1 MQKVNEMKACKKIF
15 QLTEEDQ
22 KNLEIIKNRNH
33 MSTDVA
39 TIRYSLQKTAENIE
53 ERDKEQRMVE
63 NIVNLLLAR
72 NLDYEHMIRS
82 SVRETEKNTNML
94 LDAINTMLFQGKIDT
109 CIPVESIMSPVL
121 STSEEQYKNRIA
133 HKKQRKD
140 DKKSRY
146 YI

>member
-1 MQKVNEMKACKKIF
+1 MQKGNEMKACKKIF

>member
-1 MQKVNEMKACKKIF
+1 MKACKKIF

-94 LDAINTMLFQGKIDT
+94 LDATNTMLFQGKIDT

>member
-1 MQKVNEMKACKKIF
+1 MKACKKIF

-39 TIRYSLQKTAENIE
+39 TIRYALQKTAENIE
-53 ERDKEQRMVE
+53 ERDKEQRIVE

-72 NLDYEHMIRS
+72 NSDYENMIRS

-121 STSEEQYKNRIA
+121 STSEEQYKDRIA

>member
-1 MQKVNEMKACKKIF
+1 MQKGNEMKACKKIF

-72 NLDYEHMIRS
+72 NLDYEHIIRS

>member
-1 MQKVNEMKACKKIF
+1 MKACKKIF

>member
-1 MQKVNEMKACKKIF
+1 MQKGNEMKACKKIF

-109 CIPVESIMSPVL
+109 CIPVESIISPVL

>member
-1 MQKVNEMKACKKIF
+1 MQKGNEMKACKKIF

-39 TIRYSLQKTAENIE
+39 TIRYALQKTAENIE

-72 NLDYEHMIRS
+72 NSDYEHIIRS

>member
-1 MQKVNEMKACKKIF
+1 MQKGNEMKACKKIF

-94 LDAINTMLFQGKIDT
+94 LDAINTILFQGKIDT

>member
-1 MQKVNEMKACKKIF
+1 
-15 QLTEEDQ
+15 
-22 KNLEIIKNRNH
+22 

-39 TIRYSLQKTAENIE
+39 TIRYALQKTAENIE
-53 ERDKEQRMVE
+53 ERDKEQRIVE

-72 NLDYEHMIRS
+72 NSDYEHMIRS

-121 STSEEQYKNRIA
+121 STSEEQYKDRIA

>member
-1 MQKVNEMKACKKIF
+1 MQKGNEMKACKKIF

-109 CIPVESIMSPVL
+109 CIPVESIISPVL
-121 STSEEQYKNRIA
+121 STSEEQYKNRIV